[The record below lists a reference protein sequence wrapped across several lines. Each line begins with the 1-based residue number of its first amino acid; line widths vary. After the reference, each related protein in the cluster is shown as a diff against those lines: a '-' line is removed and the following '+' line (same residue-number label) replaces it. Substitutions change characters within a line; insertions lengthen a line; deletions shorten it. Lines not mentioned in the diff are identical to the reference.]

1 MATDRRGAP
10 DQSRAVNN
18 LALVSD
24 KKRRQ
29 RLVQWPR
36 VALTTAGVLVAA
48 TATTYVV
55 RTGDAAVTTPQFGA
69 ATPTRT
75 VVAIPGPRTST
86 PPLAPVT
93 VTVPGLPVETPVM
106 LPATSAPAAAPL
118 AQTTVDPGLIVYTVA
133 GNVRPDD
140 PVTITYAD
148 ENGALRTVENASL
161 PWRLSVIPVVP
172 VNYVTASSNGSQL
185 NCWITDGRG
194 ATVAAQTE
202 NAISATCNR

>member
-1 MATDRRGAP
+1 M
-10 DQSRAVNN
+10 
-18 LALVSD
+18 SD

-48 TATTYVV
+48 SATTLVV
-55 RTGDAAVTTPQFGA
+55 RTGDAATTTPEFGD

-86 PPLAPVT
+86 PAPAPVT

-106 LPATSAPAAAPL
+106 VPPPTAPAAAPL
-118 AQTTVDPGLIVYTVA
+118 AQTSVDSGEIVYTVA
-133 GNVRPDD
+133 GNQRPDD

-148 ENGALRTVENASL
+148 ETGALRTSENVSL
-161 PWRLSVIPVVP
+161 PWRMRVIPTVP
-172 VNYVTASSNGSQL
+172 VNYVTASSSGSQL
-185 NCWITDGRG
+185 NCWITDARG
-194 ATVAAQTE
+194 VTVAAQTD
-202 NAISATCNR
+202 NTITATCNR

>member
-1 MATDRRGAP
+1 M
-10 DQSRAVNN
+10 
-18 LALVSD
+18 SD

-48 TATTYVV
+48 SATTLVV
-55 RTGDAAVTTPQFGA
+55 RTGEAATTTPDFGG

-75 VVAIPGPRTST
+75 VVAVPAPRTST

-93 VTVPGLPVETPVM
+93 VTVPGLPVETPV
-106 LPATSAPAAAPL
+106 LIPPTTAPTAAPM
-118 AQTTVDPGLIVYTVA
+118 AQTTVDPRQIVYTVA
-133 GNVRPDD
+133 GNQRPDD

-148 ENGALRTVENASL
+148 ETGALRTSENVAL
-161 PWRLSVIPVVP
+161 PWRMTVVPTVP
-172 VNYVTASSNGSQL
+172 VNYVTASSGGSQL
-185 NCWITDGRG
+185 NCWITDARG
-194 ATVAAQTE
+194 ATVAAQTD

>member
-1 MATDRRGAP
+1 M
-10 DQSRAVNN
+10 
-18 LALVSD
+18 SD

-48 TATTYVV
+48 SATTLVV
-55 RTGDAAVTTPQFGA
+55 RTGDAATTTPEFGD

-75 VVAIPGPRTST
+75 VVAIPAPRTST
-86 PPLAPVT
+86 PAPAPVT
-93 VTVPGLPVETPVM
+93 VTVPGLPAETPV
-106 LPATSAPAAAPL
+106 LVPPPIAPAAAPM
-118 AQTTVDPGLIVYTVA
+118 AQTSVDTGEIVYTVA
-133 GNVRPDD
+133 GNQRPDD

-148 ENGALRTVENASL
+148 ETGALRTSENVSL
-161 PWRLSVIPVVP
+161 PWRMTVIPTVP

-185 NCWITDGRG
+185 NCWITDARG
-194 ATVAAQTE
+194 VTVAAQTD

>member
-1 MATDRRGAP
+1 MLRGVLRP
-10 DQSRAVNN
+10 YPGF
-18 LALVSD
+18 VSD
-24 KKRRQ
+24 TKRRR

-48 TATTYVV
+48 SATTLVV
-55 RTGDAAVTTPQFGA
+55 RTGDAATTTPEFGG

-86 PPLAPVT
+86 PPPAPVT

-106 LPATSAPAAAPL
+106 VAPPTTAAAAPM
-118 AQTTVDPGLIVYTVA
+118 AQTMADPRQVVYTVA
-133 GNVRPDD
+133 GNQRPDD

-148 ENGALRTVENASL
+148 ENGALRTSENVSL
-161 PWRLSVIPVVP
+161 PWQMTVIPTVP

-185 NCWITDGRG
+185 NCWINDARG
-194 ATVAAQTE
+194 DVVAAQTD

>member
-1 MATDRRGAP
+1 M
-10 DQSRAVNN
+10 
-18 LALVSD
+18 SD
-24 KKRRQ
+24 TKRRR

-55 RTGDAAVTTPQFGA
+55 RTGDAASTTPEFGGT
-69 ATPTRT
+69 TPTRT

-106 LPATSAPAAAPL
+106 LPPTTAPAAAPM
-118 AQTTVDPGLIVYTVA
+118 AQTTVDSALVVYTVA
-133 GNVRPDD
+133 GNQRPDD

-148 ENGALRTVENASL
+148 ETGALRTVENASL
-161 PWRLSVIPVVP
+161 PWRLTVVPTVP

-185 NCWITDGRG
+185 NCWITDAGG
-194 ATVAAQTE
+194 ATVAAQTD
-202 NAISATCNR
+202 NMISATCNR

>member
-1 MATDRRGAP
+1 
-10 DQSRAVNN
+10 
-18 LALVSD
+18 VSE

-48 TATTYVV
+48 TATTYVI
-55 RTGDAAVTTPQFGA
+55 RTGDAATTTPEFGS

-75 VVAIPGPRTST
+75 VVAIPAPRTST

-106 LPATSAPAAAPL
+106 VTQSTAPAAAPM
-118 AQTTVDPGLIVYTVA
+118 AQTTVDPRQVIYTVS
-133 GNVRPDD
+133 GNARPDD
-140 PVTITYAD
+140 PVTVTYAD
-148 ENGALRTVENASL
+148 ENGALRTAENVSL
-161 PWRLSVIPVVP
+161 PWQLTVTPTVP
-172 VNYVTASSNGSQL
+172 VNYVTASSGGSQL
-185 NCWITDGRG
+185 NCWITDARG
-194 ATVAAQTE
+194 ATVAAQTD